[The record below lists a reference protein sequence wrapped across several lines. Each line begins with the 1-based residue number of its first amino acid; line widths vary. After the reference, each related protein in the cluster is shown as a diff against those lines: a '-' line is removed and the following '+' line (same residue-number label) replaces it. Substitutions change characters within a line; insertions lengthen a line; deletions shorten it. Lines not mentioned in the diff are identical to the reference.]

1 MRHAEKLRRRCTQG
15 SRGNAAGV
23 IGITAYG
30 PLCETKPG
38 VRPTLD
44 DMVDHI
50 AYVADLAG
58 VDHVGIGS
66 DFFESESAV
75 RFHAFFRVR
84 YPEVFG
90 DYRLEQ
96 RVLRRIQPS
105 GPFSAADR
113 GASRARLLA
122 RGRRRRSS
130 AATSCVSS
138 SASGSP
144 DRQQSRRRR
153 CRPRTHSSHHF
164 IRTPPCSNPTDV
176 TTTRRSPNARTTPG
190 PAASASP
197 STSQ

>member
-1 MRHAEKLRRRCTQG
+1 MSASPSTWRTPGDRTTLDAVDCSREPVIVSHGNVRALCDTPRNYGDDALRAIAECG
-15 SRGNAAGV
+15 GV

-90 DYRLEQ
+90 DYRL
-96 RVLRRIQPS
+96 
-105 GPFSAADR
+105 DTC
-113 GASRARLLA
+113 
-122 RGRRRRSS
+122 
-130 AATSCVSS
+130 TSTNSTEWTTF
-138 SASGSP
+138 
-144 DRQQSRRRR
+144 R
-153 CRPRTHSSHHF
+153 C
-164 IRTPPCSNPTDV
+164 
-176 TTTRRSPNARTTPG
+176 
-190 PAASASP
+190 
-197 STSQ
+197 